1 MLQGKIPIAHE
12 NCYSLVYSIL
22 NNYKSLENIQAV
34 ALPKLRVC
42 EILKMPVKLKFSK
55 TICISLFVPPY
66 VPYCQ
71 GLLISLRYKYFI
83 YNKTKK
89 SHRILQC

>member
-42 EILKMPVKLKFSK
+42 EILKMPVKLHFPKQ
-55 TICISLFVPPY
+55 FVY
-66 VPYCQ
+66 HYLC
-71 GLLISLRYKYFI
+71 
-83 YNKTKK
+83 
-89 SHRILQC
+89 HRMYHTVKGF

>member
-34 ALPKLRVC
+34 ALPKTRMRN
-42 EILKMPVKLKFSK
+42 IKNTSK
-55 TICISLFVPPY
+55 TAIFQNNLYIIICATV
-66 VPYCQ
+66 C
-71 GLLISLRYKYFI
+71 
-83 YNKTKK
+83 T
-89 SHRILQC
+89 ILSRASDIFKV

>member
-34 ALPKLRVC
+34 ALPKTRMLN
-42 EILKMPVKLKFSK
+42 IKNASKTAFSK

>member
-34 ALPKLRVC
+34 ALPKN
-42 EILKMPVKLKFSK
+42 
-55 TICISLFVPPY
+55 Y
-66 VPYCQ
+66 AYA
-71 GLLISLRYKYFI
+71 KY
-83 YNKTKK
+83 
-89 SHRILQC
+89 